1 MIDISIVLQNFTKEL
16 GKTFD
21 SFEQFEDLV
30 QNMRENTDQ
39 LGLDMISTY
48 MEALDEEIKEST
60 ERKKD
65 WTVERFN
72 DRNGIL
78 TEMGMLHYNRRYY
91 SSKTGDGYSYLVDEC
106 MGITSHQRIDIGLK
120 DKFVKTATDISY
132 EKTTQSV
139 GREKV
144 SRQTVKKAIHDF
156 EPELIKHV
164 VLPDSPEEKEKIQ
177 YLYID
182 ADEDHLSVLNKER
195 AEQKL
200 VYVYEGKTYNDK
212 EDKMEL
218 LNPYYIT
225 GTSGTKLFREAYEYI
240 KNNYDFNEIKKIY
253 IQGDGANWIKGGT
266 NIIPNSCYVLDK
278 YHMMKQ
284 TKKCVGTDGELRA
297 RLWDSLMEA
306 DIEELDVVMN
316 EVLDGAEEEKHKD
329 IVKNFRYF
337 YERFDGIKIYSDP
350 NERLVGCSAEG
361 HVSHILSHRLS
372 SRPLT
377 WSERGSDNMAKL
389 RVCIKNGGNVTE
401 IRRNQSY
408 VRDIEKRK
416 IIRNRFMTDGCGV
429 MYDVYGN
436 IEVLKTG
443 HRTGLYKVLRKLRGA

>member
-1 MIDISIVLQNFTKEL
+1 MDISIVLQNFVKNIEKIL
-16 GKTFD
+16 KT
-21 SFEQFEDLV
+21 SESLEELV
-30 QNMRENTDQ
+30 QNTREITDQ
-39 LGLDMISTY
+39 LGLDALSTY
-48 MEALDEEIKEST
+48 LEWLDEDIKENT

-78 TEMGMLHYNRRYY
+78 TEMGMLYYNRRYY
-91 SSKTGDGYSYLVDEC
+91 KSKTGNGYSYLVDEC
-106 MGITSHQRIDIGLK
+106 MGISSHQRIDVGLK

-132 EKTTQSV
+132 EKTTKSV

-164 VLPDSPEEKEKIQ
+164 ILPDKPEGKKKIP

-200 VYVYEGKTYNDK
+200 VYVYEGKSYNDR

-218 LNPYYIT
+218 VNPYYIT
-225 GTSGTKLFREAYEYI
+225 GISGIVLFREAYEYI
-240 KNNYDFNEIKKIY
+240 KNNYDFNAIKRIY

-266 NIIPNSCYVLDK
+266 NIIPCSRYVLDK

-284 TKKCVGTDGELRA
+284 TKKCVGADEKLRA
-297 RLWDSLMEA
+297 RLWDALMDAEM
-306 DIEELDVVMN
+306 DELDVVMN
-316 EVLDGAEEEKHKD
+316 EVLDEADEEEKKKG
-329 IVKNFRYF
+329 IIKNFKYF
-337 YERFDGIKIYSDP
+337 YDRFEGIEVYADP
-350 NERLVGCSAEG
+350 NERPVGCSAEG

-377 WSERGSDNMAKL
+377 WSERGADNMAKL

-401 IRRNQSY
+401 IRKNQSY
-408 VRDIEKRK
+408 VRDIEKSK
-416 IIRNRFMTDGCGV
+416 IIRNRYMTDGCGV

-436 IEVLKTG
+436 IEVLKNG
-443 HRTGLYKVLRKLRGA
+443 HRTGLYKTLRKLRGA